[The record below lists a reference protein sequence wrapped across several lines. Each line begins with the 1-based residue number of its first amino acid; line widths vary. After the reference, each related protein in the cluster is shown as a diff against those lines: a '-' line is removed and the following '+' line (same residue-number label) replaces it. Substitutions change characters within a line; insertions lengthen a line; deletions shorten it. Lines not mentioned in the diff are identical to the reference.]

1 MSVIVFLISLTILAY
16 TQMDFFRFPHCA
28 RSSHGVAKIYL
39 FVITFP
45 QLELK
50 TVSIETLNFNDEF
63 QKK

>member
-1 MSVIVFLISLTILAY
+1 VRAG
-16 TQMDFFRFPHCA
+16 
-28 RSSHGVAKIYL
+28 SHGVAKIYL